1 MKEMK
6 NMFNLDSYLKELD
19 LLYSSGRIG
28 EVEGYLKKGLK
39 DAASSG
45 DDGAVFG
52 ILNELMGYYRG
63 SSRYEECIICMKEA
77 IKMADS
83 MGIVGSLS
91 YGTLLLNGATG
102 YRAAGSYQEAERL
115 YKEAYEV
122 LLRWIPKTDYRMA
135 ALHNNLSLLYG
146 ETGRLE
152 KAKDE
157 LVRAMHIIKEID
169 GAGAEVAI
177 THTNLGNICFQLKQ
191 IQEGTEHM
199 KEAVRRFEAEPD
211 QKDSHYASA
220 LAGLGEAYFH
230 SGNLEESIKYYE
242 KALKEIEGTYGEN
255 DYYRVTLGNLETV
268 KDLQKRR
275 CSVRIQRISGLD
287 IAREYFTAYGKPM
300 LQNKYR
306 EYAERIAAG
315 LVGEGSE
322 CLGFDDA
329 YSSDHDY
336 GPGFCLW
343 LEKRDYEAIGAQLS
357 EDYKSLPGEFMGFP
371 ARNATDYGQ
380 NRVGVFEIGDFYQR
394 LAGCRNAPAL
404 ESQWLN
410 IPQEALCAATNGEV
424 FVDRLGEFTKRREAF
439 LSCPE
444 RVRLKWLAE
453 ALGRTAQAGQY
464 NYSRSRLR
472 GDKGAMYFS
481 LSEFIKGAVEIAY
494 LLNNIYMPFY
504 KWRMRKMEAFTCLLE
519 LKPALTELMELEPG
533 DASME
538 ERMEAIC
545 RMLVKELNRQGISS
559 SRDSFLESQQQEI
572 CKFIREMNRGSG
584 DN

>member
-1 MKEMK
+1 
-6 NMFNLDSYLKELD
+6 MFDLDSYLKELD
-19 LLYSSGRIG
+19 LFYGSGRIA

-77 IKMADS
+77 FKMADS

-102 YRAAGSYQEAERL
+102 YRAAGRYQEAERL

-464 NYSRSRLR
+464 NYGRSRLR
-472 GDKGAMYFS
+472 GG
-481 LSEFIKGAVEIAY
+481 
-494 LLNNIYMPFY
+494 
-504 KWRMRKMEAFTCLLE
+504 
-519 LKPALTELMELEPG
+519 
-533 DASME
+533 
-538 ERMEAIC
+538 
-545 RMLVKELNRQGISS
+545 
-559 SRDSFLESQQQEI
+559 
-572 CKFIREMNRGSG
+572 
-584 DN
+584 